1 MLCSLFFIACH
12 YHIAFYIYVCLYIM
26 YYYLYYVLKSLF
38 LIKHFCFYCQDSVFN
53 STLTEIETYLT
64 LHSHSI
70 MLLMM

>member
-1 MLCSLFFIACH
+1 
-12 YHIAFYIYVCLYIM
+12 M

-53 STLTEIETYLT
+53 STLTELETYLT